1 MSLARTLMN
10 NSYSGDATLINP
22 AKYSANVGAS
32 VIAMESIEELHDI
45 FMEEYNYEQAD
56 LAALN
61 EGVLLEGSQYEAVAE
76 VAVNG
81 IFAKVKQFF
90 QKLWEK
96 VKAFFHNVVR
106 FFDSLFKSGKEFVS
120 KYKKDIDNLSS
131 LSDLTMKIHKFNDK
145 LIDEYAS
152 KDDSILDMTEV
163 TKNVNAAITKIRSKA
178 PGNNLTDETIN
189 DQYLDWLD
197 KTADEFA
204 KEYDADKYIAH
215 AAKNNCTDMDDY
227 RELIKKKMLN
237 DDLDGSDE
245 DITVAMV
252 KDMAATLSKSKD
264 NFKSLQSKSD
274 NAFKAMLKTITDAEK
289 AFEDDKFNKV
299 RASVSKMFS
308 AASSYFS
315 VAQNMKNTEISIAKT
330 MYQKR
335 DAEYKHVI
343 VTALSKGNKK
353 KK

>member
-10 NSYSGDATLINP
+10 NDYCGDSTLINP

-32 VIAMESIEELHDI
+32 VIAMESIEELHEI
-45 FMEEYNYEQAD
+45 FLEEYNYEQAD
-56 LAALN
+56 LAAMN
-61 EGVLLEGSQYEAVAE
+61 EGIALEGSQYEAVAE
-76 VAVNG
+76 VAVG
-81 IFAKVKQFF
+81 GVFAKVKQFF

-96 VKAFFHNVVR
+96 VKAFFHSVMR
-106 FFDSLFKSGKEFVS
+106 FFDSLFKSGKDFVS

-131 LSDLTMKIHKFNDK
+131 LTDLTMKIHKFNDK

-152 KDDSILDMTEV
+152 KDDAVTDMTEV
-163 TKNVNAAITKIRSKA
+163 TKNVNAAIAKIKSKL
-178 PGNNLTDETIN
+178 PGGNDPIFN
-189 DQYLDWLD
+189 DQLMDFYD
-197 KTADEFA
+197 KIADDFA
-204 KEYDADKYIAH
+204 KEYDSDKYIART
-215 AAKNNCTDMDDY
+215 AKNNCTDMDDY

-237 DDLDGSDE
+237 DDVDGSDE
-245 DITVAMV
+245 EITVAMV
-252 KDMAATLSKSKD
+252 KEMAVTLSKTKD

-274 NAFKAMLKTITDAEK
+274 NAFKAMLKTIDDAEK
-289 AFEDDKFNKV
+289 AFDDDKFSKIKPQ
-299 RASVSKMFS
+299 VSKMFS

-315 VAQNMKNTEISIAKT
+315 VAQNMKNTEISIAKA

-353 KK
+353 K

>member
-22 AKYSANVGAS
+22 AKYSASVGAS
-32 VIAMESIEELHDI
+32 VIAMESIEELHEI

-76 VAVNG
+76 VATNG

-96 VKAFFHNVVR
+96 VKAFFHNIVR

-120 KYKKDIDNLSS
+120 KYKKEIDNLSS

-152 KDDSILDMTEV
+152 KDDSVTDMTEV
-163 TKNVNAAITKIRSKA
+163 TKNVNAAITKIKSKL
-178 PGNNLTDETIN
+178 PGGTDPIFN
-189 DQYLDWLD
+189 DQLIEFYE
-197 KTADEFA
+197 KTADDFV
-204 KEYDADKYIAH
+204 KEYDSDKYIAR

-245 DITVAMV
+245 EITVAMV
-252 KDMAATLSKSKD
+252 KEMAAVLSKSKD

-274 NAFKAMLKTITDAEK
+274 NAFKAMLKTIDDAEK
-289 AFEDDKFNKV
+289 TFDDDKFSKIKSV
-299 RASVSKMFS
+299 VSKMFS

-315 VAQNMKNTEISIAKT
+315 VAQNMKNTEISIAKA

-343 VTALSKGNKK
+343 VTALSKGKK
-353 KK
+353 K